1 MAEKDQKPTAKR
13 LREAREKGDVPK
25 SAETVSSAFFVGV
38 CVALAVGIGSLFARL
53 QALFRLVFDAVGAAD
68 PAARLAVLIDG
79 AARDWATLSA
89 QIVAAGL
96 LAGLLA
102 GFVQVGGVM
111 AWSRLVPQLSR
122 LNPAE
127 GMKNLWSLRN
137 LVNLAKMLLKT
148 ALLVA
153 TLGWL
158 IVESLDPAVQ
168 SGFTR
173 PVSILALI
181 VKLLML
187 LFGWAALIYIVM
199 ALIDIVH
206 QRHEFNQKMKMSIDE
221 VRREHKEDEGD
232 PHIEAKRRQLARE
245 AQFASLP
252 DRIGYASV
260 VVYSPRVAVALY
272 YGGIGTLPWVLARGE
287 GDAAERIVRLARDAL
302 RPTLA
307 NVGLAQALYETTPEN
322 GTIQPQ
328 HFREVAQLLKWATG
342 GGDAAWRGGGER
354 LCMPPLFP
362 ARVAHRPSVPVR
374 YGPLAGRSAPGA

>member
-1 MAEKDQKPTAKR
+1 MSEKNQPPTAKR

-25 SAETVSSAFFVGV
+25 SAETISSAFFVGV
-38 CVALAVGIGSLFARL
+38 CVALAVGVGTLFARL

-68 PAARLAVLIDG
+68 PSARIAALIDA

-96 LAGLLA
+96 LLGVLA

-127 GMKNLWSLRN
+127 GLKNLWSLRN

-158 IVESLDPAVQ
+158 IVESLDPSVQ

-173 PVSILALI
+173 PMSILALI

-187 LFGWAALIYIVM
+187 PFGWAALIYVVM

-206 QRHEFNQKMKMSIDE
+206 QRHEFNRKMKMSIDE

-245 AQFASLP
+245 VQFASLP
-252 DRIGYASV
+252 DRIGFASV
-260 VVYSPRVAVALY
+260 VVYSPRVAVALH

-307 NVGLAQALYETTPEN
+307 NVGLAQALYDTTPEN

-342 GGDAAWRGGGER
+342 
-354 LCMPPLFP
+354 
-362 ARVAHRPSVPVR
+362 
-374 YGPLAGRSAPGA
+374 AP

>member
-25 SAETVSSAFFVGV
+25 SAETISSAFFVGV
-38 CVALAVGIGSLFARL
+38 CVALAVGIGALFGRL
-53 QALFRLVFDAVGAAD
+53 QALFRLVFDAVGAAA
-68 PAARLAVLIDG
+68 PSARIAVLIDG
-79 AARDWATLSA
+79 AARDWATLSS

-158 IVESLDPAVQ
+158 IVESLDPSVQ

-173 PVSILALI
+173 PISILALI

-245 AQFASLP
+245 VQFASLS

-287 GDAAERIVRLARDAL
+287 GDAAERIVRAARDEL

-342 GGDAAWRGGGER
+342 
-354 LCMPPLFP
+354 
-362 ARVAHRPSVPVR
+362 
-374 YGPLAGRSAPGA
+374 AG

>member
-38 CVALAVGIGSLFARL
+38 CVALAVGIGSLFGRL

-68 PAARLAVLIDG
+68 PSARLAVLIDG
-79 AARDWATLSA
+79 AARDWATQSA

-158 IVESLDPAVQ
+158 IVESLDPSVQ

-245 AQFASLP
+245 VQFASLP
-252 DRIGYASV
+252 DRVGYASV
-260 VVYSPRVAVALY
+260 VVHSPRVAVALY
-272 YGGIGTLPWVLARGE
+272 YGGMGSLPWVLARGE

-342 GGDAAWRGGGER
+342 A
-354 LCMPPLFP
+354 
-362 ARVAHRPSVPVR
+362 V
-374 YGPLAGRSAPGA
+374 

>member
-25 SAETVSSAFFVGV
+25 SAETISSAFFVGV
-38 CVALAVGIGSLFARL
+38 CVALAVGIGALFARL

-68 PAARLAVLIDG
+68 PSARIAVLIDG

-158 IVESLDPAVQ
+158 IVESLDPSVQ

-173 PVSILALI
+173 PISILALI

-245 AQFASLP
+245 VQFASLS

-287 GDAAERIVRLARDAL
+287 GDAAERIVRAARDEL

-322 GTIQPQ
+322 GTIQAQ

-342 GGDAAWRGGGER
+342 
-354 LCMPPLFP
+354 
-362 ARVAHRPSVPVR
+362 
-374 YGPLAGRSAPGA
+374 AG

>member
-25 SAETVSSAFFVGV
+25 SAETISSAFFVGV
-38 CVALAVGIGSLFARL
+38 CVALAVGIGALFARL

-68 PAARLAVLIDG
+68 PSARIAVLIDG

-158 IVESLDPAVQ
+158 IVESLDPSVQ

-173 PVSILALI
+173 PISILALI

-245 AQFASLP
+245 AQFASLS

-287 GDAAERIVRLARDAL
+287 GDAAERIVRAARDAL

-342 GGDAAWRGGGER
+342 
-354 LCMPPLFP
+354 
-362 ARVAHRPSVPVR
+362 
-374 YGPLAGRSAPGA
+374 AG

>member
-25 SAETVSSAFFVGV
+25 SAETISSAFFVGV
-38 CVALAVGIGSLFARL
+38 CVALAVGIGALFARL

-68 PAARLAVLIDG
+68 PSARIAVLIDG

-158 IVESLDPAVQ
+158 IVESLDPSVQ

-173 PVSILALI
+173 PISILALI

-232 PHIEAKRRQLARE
+232 PHIESKRRQLARE
-245 AQFASLP
+245 AQFASLA

-287 GDAAERIVRLARDAL
+287 GDAAERIVRAARDAL

-328 HFREVAQLLKWATG
+328 HFREVALLLKWATG
-342 GGDAAWRGGGER
+342 
-354 LCMPPLFP
+354 
-362 ARVAHRPSVPVR
+362 
-374 YGPLAGRSAPGA
+374 AG

>member
-1 MAEKDQKPTAKR
+1 MSEKNQQPTAKR

-25 SAETVSSAFFVGV
+25 SAETISSAFFVGV
-38 CVALAVGIGSLFARL
+38 CVALAVGVGTLFARL
-53 QALFRLVFDAVGAAD
+53 QALFRLVLDAAGAAD
-68 PAARLAVLIDG
+68 PSARIATLIDA

-96 LAGLLA
+96 LLGVLA

-127 GMKNLWSLRN
+127 GLKNLWSLRN

-158 IVESLDPAVQ
+158 IVESLDPSVQ

-173 PVSILALI
+173 PMSILALI

-187 LFGWAALIYIVM
+187 LFGWAALIYVVM

-206 QRHEFNQKMKMSIDE
+206 QRHEFNRKMKMSIDE
-221 VRREHKEDEGD
+221 VRREHKEYEGD
-232 PHIEAKRRQLARE
+232 PHIAAKRRQLARE
-245 AQFASLP
+245 VQFASLP
-252 DRIGYASV
+252 DRIGFASV
-260 VVYSPRVAVALY
+260 VVYSPRVAVALHY
-272 YGGIGTLPWVLARGE
+272 SGIGTLPWVLARGE

-307 NVGLAQALYETTPEN
+307 NVGLAQALYDTTPEN

-342 GGDAAWRGGGER
+342 
-354 LCMPPLFP
+354 
-362 ARVAHRPSVPVR
+362 
-374 YGPLAGRSAPGA
+374 AP

>member
-13 LREAREKGDVPK
+13 LREAREKGEVPK
-25 SAETVSSAFFVGV
+25 SAETISSAFFVGV
-38 CVALAVGIGSLFARL
+38 CVALAVGIGALFARL

-68 PAARLAVLIDG
+68 PSTRIAVLIDG

-89 QIVAAGL
+89 QVVAAGL

-158 IVESLDPAVQ
+158 IVESLDPSVQ

-173 PVSILALI
+173 PISILALI

-245 AQFASLP
+245 AQFASLS

-287 GDAAERIVRLARDAL
+287 GDAAERIVRAARDEL

-342 GGDAAWRGGGER
+342 A
-354 LCMPPLFP
+354 
-362 ARVAHRPSVPVR
+362 S
-374 YGPLAGRSAPGA
+374 